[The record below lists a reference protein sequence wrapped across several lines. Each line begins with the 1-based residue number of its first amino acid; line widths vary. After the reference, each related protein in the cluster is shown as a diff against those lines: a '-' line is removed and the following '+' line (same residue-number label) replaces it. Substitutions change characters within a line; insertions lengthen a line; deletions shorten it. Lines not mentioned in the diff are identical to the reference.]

1 MPTRT
6 LRGGLYAAQ
15 VMARVAAL
23 ITIAAGVAV
32 VGFSPNRWD
41 EVILVLPRGHGLH
54 AHDVVGAV
62 LVAIGV
68 LTLWHVPRAATS

>member
-1 MPTRT
+1 
-6 LRGGLYAAQ
+6 
-15 VMARVAAL
+15 MARVAAL

-54 AHDVVGAV
+54 AHDVVGV
-62 LVAIGV
+62 ILVAIGV
-68 LTLWHVPRAATS
+68 MALWRVPRPTAS

>member
-1 MPTRT
+1 MAAST
-6 LRGGLYAAQ
+6 LTQ

-32 VGFSPNRWD
+32 VGFSPDRWD

-54 AHDVVGAV
+54 VHDVVGVV
-62 LVAIGV
+62 LVMIGV
-68 LTLWHVPRAATS
+68 LTLWHVPRAGTS